1 MSTQIS
7 DNGKRRIGNNEV
19 ERQSNI
25 ELLRCFAMLCIILYH
40 MLCFV
45 VTPMIPDNAFYK
57 AMWMPLHIGVP
68 LFVLI
73 SGYFGIRFSL
83 RGLMRFCSKVY
94 VYLVPASI
102 VYALV
107 VGNEGVK
114 EIIMHVF
121 VFGTGF
127 EVHWYLNVYLYLF
140 LFSPIINR
148 YLEKASLAQ
157 RLYLLIVLLFMS
169 VYVGNMTWDDHRLLD
184 GKNLTNFVLLYVL
197 GNTIRHYQN
206 LVDKISF
213 KTLASSIFLYNIA
226 IVLGYLFVPSLSDK
240 IWKYGFAYN
249 GILLITN
256 SIFVFLLFTKISFSS
271 RLINW
276 LGGSIFACYLWQCLP
291 FWNTFVLA
299 PIRYWCQFGGG
310 KSPFLLFGGMLVYA
324 IVLILLM
331 VFVDK
336 LFKPLWN
343 KLVSIASV
351 YDEKW
356 DVRQI
361 L

>member
-1 MSTQIS
+1 
-7 DNGKRRIGNNEV
+7 
-19 ERQSNI
+19 
-25 ELLRCFAMLCIILYH
+25 MLCIILYH

-45 VTPMIPDNAFYK
+45 VTPMMPDNAFYK

-73 SGYFGIRFSL
+73 SGYFGIKFSL

-114 EIIMHVF
+114 EIIKKVF

-127 EVHWYLNVYLYLF
+127 EEHWYLNAYLYLF
-140 LFSPIINR
+140 LFSPVINR
-148 YLEKASLAQ
+148 YLDKASSVQ
-157 RLYLLIVLLFMS
+157 RGYLLMILLFMS
-169 VYVGNMTWDDHRLLD
+169 VYIGNMTWNDQRLLD
-184 GKNLTNFVLLYVL
+184 GKNLTNFVMLYVL
-197 GNTIRHYQN
+197 ENTIRLCQN

-213 KTLASSIFLYNIA
+213 KTLTSCIFLYNIA
-226 IVLGYLFVPSLSDK
+226 IVLGYIFIPSLSEK

-249 GILLITN
+249 GILLIVN
-256 SIFVFLLFTKISFSS
+256 SIFVFLLFSKISFSS
-271 RLINW
+271 QLINW
-276 LGGSIFACYLWQCLP
+276 LGGGVFACYLWQCLP

-299 PIRYWCQFGGG
+299 PIRYLCQIGG
-310 KSPFLLFGGMLVYA
+310 KSSCLLFGEMLVYA

-331 VFVDK
+331 VVIDK
-336 LFKPLWN
+336 LFKPLWD

-356 DVRQI
+356 NVRQI